1 MRYSDTRREI
11 DKIRKILNETCGLNY
26 LSVKDANFMIDK
38 ICEALAVDEKSN
50 GWIPVSERLP
60 EFKKIDVLGSPD
72 IYKTEKV
79 FVQTKRGEMFAAWCH
94 KTVYAS
100 KIFNDEYLWYTHGTG
115 GRKMRVVS
123 KVVAW
128 RLLPE
133 LYKED

>member
-1 MRYSDTRREI
+1 MSHIKDRLKQYTDKYSDCYKYAGVYVKVIQDMIEQLQCDLEQ
-11 DKIRKILNETCGLNY
+11 DKKE
-26 LSVKDANFMIDK
+26 
-38 ICEALAVDEKSN
+38 N

-79 FVQTKRGEMFAAWCH
+79 FVQTKRGEMFAAWCR
-94 KTVYAS
+94 KTVYTS

-115 GRKMRVVS
+115 GRKMRVMS

-128 RLLPE
+128 RPLPE